1 MFSFKVSKDG
11 WCSIQEA
18 MEAGCWVGM
27 QCPTKSSVLSQGCKV
42 QNTIKELGKECLLAN
57 QCEHNQLAHGASA

>member
-1 MFSFKVSKDG
+1 MVGVGYKKL
-11 WCSIQEA
+11 WKLA
-18 MEAGCWVGM
+18 AGVGM